1 MRLDDLTIFLKAVD
15 QTKKAI
21 ASAKKGIF
29 SLDNAAVLA
38 KKAFLG
44 LGGAITT
51 ALVAASR
58 NGGQLTG
65 ELLSMSRQINE
76 SVQESQ
82 ALFLSVREAD
92 ASANLDNLN
101 EALLTLKER
110 FADAETGAGPLLGLM
125 QDFEGFDLDLGV
137 DNARDQLADF
147 LEQVSELDDANQKI
161 FALKE
166 VIGDED
172 ARAFFNMIN
181 DTEKLTELLK
191 DLRTDIEDF
200 PGLLNDEQVENVK
213 AAKTAANELSQAWDD
228 FSIKV
233 YALVSPALAAVNTGL
248 TNVVTAATWAIDK
261 LDQFG
266 DSAKS
271 LFESLKERAGLADV
285 DSRLFLP
292 PPLAAL
298 NLLTG
303 GGFGD
308 EVSGTDTSPT
318 VNPHGPSVQAEI
330 QANEAARDESLAD
343 EIERRRKE
351 EEALKRVVAE
361 QKKLNDLVAKKA
373 ALEAQELADAREY
386 ALQLRSETNAADDE
400 ILNGAGGLGSQFTLG
415 DLAGGAEAAA
425 ERELA
430 RIKEETDA
438 AKASAEGLQDTMRG
452 LGNVFEQFANVSGR
466 SNEKAFKNFQKFQI
480 AMSTAAAVSAA
491 IQTAS
496 DLPPGSGFARVGA
509 YLSVLGTLLAGVAQL
524 RSLSVGSGSVTSS
537 GTSTPAPSAPVI
549 NAGNNPAAPQQ
560 NTGERTLN
568 INITGVLG
576 DAQLTELAAQIA
588 AEFNDNDNIVLT

>member
-29 SLDNAAVLA
+29 SLDTAAVLA

-58 NGGQLTG
+58 NGGQLTS

-101 EALLTLKER
+101 EAMLTLKER
-110 FADAETGAGPLLGLM
+110 FADAAVGAGPLLGLM
-125 QDFEGFDLDLGV
+125 KDFEGFDLDLGV
-137 DNARDQLADF
+137 DSARDQLADF
-147 LEQVSELDDANQKI
+147 LEQVSKLDNANQKI

-181 DTEKLTELLK
+181 DTEKLTELLRN
-191 DLRTDIEDF
+191 LRTDIEDF
-200 PGLLNDEQVENVK
+200 PGLLSDEQVENVK

-261 LDQFG
+261 LGELG
-266 DSAKS
+266 DGFTSV
-271 LFESLKERAGLADV
+271 FDRLKDRAGLSDV
-285 DSRLFLP
+285 DNAFFLP
-292 PPLAAL
+292 PPFAAL
-298 NLLTG
+298 NALT

-308 EVSGTDTSPT
+308 EISGLDNSPT
-318 VNPHGPSVQAEI
+318 VNPHGPAVQQEI
-330 QANEAARDESLAD
+330 QNNEAARDESLAD
-343 EIERRRKE
+343 ELERRRKE
-351 EEALKRVVAE
+351 EEALKKVVDQ

-373 ALEAQELADAREY
+373 ALEAQELAEARAF
-386 ALQLRSETNAADDE
+386 ALDVRSEATDVDNE
-400 ILNGAGGLGSQFTLG
+400 ILNGPNSQFTLG

-425 ERELA
+425 ERQLA

-466 SNEKAFKNFQKFQI
+466 SNEKAFKNFQRFQI

-524 RSLSVGSGSVTSS
+524 RSLSVGSGSVTASDTSS
-537 GTSTPAPSAPVI
+537 PTPAAPVI

-560 NTGERTLN
+560 SGGDRNIN

-576 DAQLTELAAQIA
+576 DAQITELAAQLA
-588 AEFNDNDNIVLT
+588 AEINDNDNIVLT